1 MKDTYEIIFNSVNDG
16 IVITNIDGHF
26 LEVNQIT
33 CDDLGYS
40 KEELLQMNVYDIIPL
55 EFRKTLHE
63 QVTEKIASGGG
74 MFETHSRCK
83 DGSLEQIEL
92 NLRPITFKELPAI
105 LVVIRNIT
113 ERKKLE
119 TKIIEDNLR
128 RRIFI
133 EQSSDG
139 IVVIDNNGKV
149 YEANEAFARMIGYS
163 LKEVSSLYIWDW
175 DARFTRDELKG
186 MVNITN
192 RQVSHFE
199 TTHRRKDGTLYDV
212 DICADAAIF
221 ENRNLCF
228 CVCRDITTRKQAE
241 RDLLHAKHEAEYA
254 NKAKSQFLATMSHE
268 LRTPLNS
275 IIGFSDI
282 LLDGIFGELN
292 DKQLRYIS
300 NVSNSGRY
308 LLGIIN
314 DILDISKIEAGEIE
328 LKPEEVSVHCLL
340 EEMLSL
346 MQPLASDKE
355 IVIKLEIEPQLD
367 IITADGRMFK
377 QLLYNLIN
385 NAIKFTDIGGIVT
398 IKAKR
403 KENVAHISVI
413 DTGIGISTED
423 QDKLFRPFSQ
433 LDSSLSRQYEG
444 TGLGLAICKNF
455 VELHHGKIWVDS
467 EVGKGSTFTF
477 TTPIEFKYP

>member
-1 MKDTYEIIFNSVNDG
+1 MKDIYEIIFNSVNDG
-16 IVITNIDGHF
+16 IVITNINGHF
-26 LEVNQIT
+26 LEVNQVT

-40 KEELLQMNVYDIIPL
+40 KDELLQMNVHGIIPV
-55 EFRKTLHE
+55 EFRETLHE
-63 QVTEKIASGGG
+63 QINEKMACGGG
-74 MFETHSRCK
+74 IVETTCICK
-83 DGSLEQIEL
+83 DGTLEQAEL
-92 NLRPITFKELPAI
+92 NLCPITFKELPAI

-119 TKIIEDNLR
+119 TKTIEDNLR

-139 IVVIDNNGKV
+139 IVIIGNNGNV
-149 YEANEAFARMIGYS
+149 YEANEAFARMLGYS
-163 LKEVSSLYIWDW
+163 LKEVNSLYVWDW
-175 DARFTRDELKG
+175 DAQFTRDELQHLQS
-186 MVNITN
+186 MATEEVFH
-192 RQVSHFE
+192 VE
-199 TTHRRKDGTLYDV
+199 TIHRRKDGTLFDV
-212 DICADAAIF
+212 EICANVAIVG
-221 ENRNLCF
+221 NQKLSF

-241 RDLLHAKHEAEYA
+241 KDLLHAKQEAEYA

-314 DILDISKIEAGEIE
+314 DILDLSKIEAGEIE
-328 LKPEEVSVHCLL
+328 LKPEDVSVHCLL

-367 IITADGRMFK
+367 IITADERMLK
-377 QLLYNLIN
+377 QLLYNLIS

-403 KENVAHISVI
+403 EENVAHISVI

-433 LDSSLSRQYEG
+433 LDSSFSRQYEG

-455 VELHHGKIWVDS
+455 VELHQGEIWVDS

-477 TTPIEFKYP
+477 TMPIEFKYP